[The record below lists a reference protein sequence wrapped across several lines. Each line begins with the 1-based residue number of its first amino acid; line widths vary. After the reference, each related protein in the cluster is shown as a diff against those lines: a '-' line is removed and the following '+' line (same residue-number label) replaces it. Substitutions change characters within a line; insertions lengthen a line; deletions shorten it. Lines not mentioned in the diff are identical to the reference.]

1 MSTKNIS
8 LKAVQEIVDAYVN
21 DYTEVDVR
29 SYSGR
34 GMVGDRCLG
43 IVAEPGAFAEF
54 VAGLAEIVATD
65 EFGTATN
72 IDASAMCTL
81 RDQIGRVRMDA
92 MGLSTVWYW
101 PGIKVSDAE
110 GSED

>member
-1 MSTKNIS
+1 MSRKNIS

-54 VAGLAEIVATD
+54 VAGLAEIVASD
-65 EFGTATN
+65 GYGFGDVA
-72 IDASAMCTL
+72 DGMCAL
-81 RDQIGRVRMDA
+81 RERIGRVRMDS

-101 PGIKVSDAE
+101 PDIEVSDAE
-110 GSED
+110 GSKD